1 MRRRQE
7 LLLAQDHARWERK
20 QGQSLSKLDADL
32 IYPDTDAQYRAVPQA
47 GGAVVAGAA
56 GAAPVGESEPQPA
69 PVLEGIA
76 GYGSDGDDS

>member
-7 LLLAQDHARWERK
+7 LLLAQDHARWERN
-20 QGQSLSKLDADL
+20 QGQALSKLDADL

-56 GAAPVGESEPQPA
+56 PMGEPESQPA

-76 GYGSDGDDS
+76 GYGSDGDDT